1 MPLNAGKNTPKKKSY
16 WPILLIFC
24 LYSIS
29 FTMVFP
35 AFPTLLLNFT
45 GDDSSLASEYFG
57 TATCL
62 KYFLEFFA
70 SPCFG
75 ALSDKVGRRPIL
87 LFSLFIM
94 TIEFLLL
101 AFFPSLYMI
110 FITRAMS
117 GMMLNVN
124 VYSVYN

>member
-1 MPLNAGKNTPKKKSY
+1 MFQKMPLSGNKNVPKKKSY

-24 LYSIS
+24 LYSIA

-75 ALSDKVGRRPIL
+75 TLSDRIGRRPIL

-94 TIEFLLL
+94 AVEFLLL
-101 AFFPSLYMI
+101 AFSPSLYMI

-117 GMMLNVN
+117 GTFKSGQHV
-124 VYSVYN
+124 